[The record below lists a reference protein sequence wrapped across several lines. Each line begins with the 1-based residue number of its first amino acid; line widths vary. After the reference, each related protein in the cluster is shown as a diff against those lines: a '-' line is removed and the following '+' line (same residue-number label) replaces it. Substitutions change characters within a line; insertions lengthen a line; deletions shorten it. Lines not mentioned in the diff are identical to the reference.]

1 MKNLF
6 FTLPARVRPA
16 VRSALALGVV
26 LISGCDSGE
35 KPLPPLTRADLSLRI
50 IESSAEGD
58 FQAALR
64 QCEKLEEVGIHSAGF
79 ARVMEN
85 VRFNAV
91 ISRAQTALDGGDPA
105 AAAAI
110 MTGSRRFFAGNQRY
124 LAEIDMLERLVQVEK
139 TLKIIRDPA
148 GDPALRRAAVRDMTA
163 LISKDRRLEIF
174 SPEIAA
180 ADEKFK
186 AEDAEAAEKAAAEEP
201 VTALPE
207 PDAL

>member
-1 MKNLF
+1 M
-6 FTLPARVRPA
+6 
-16 VRSALALGVV
+16 ALGVL

-35 KPLPPLTRADLSLRI
+35 KASPPLTRADLSLRV

-64 QCEKLEEVGIHSAGF
+64 QCEKLEELGIHSAGF
-79 ARVMEN
+79 ARVTEN

-91 ISRAQTALDGGDPA
+91 ISRAQAALDGGDPA

-110 MTGSRRFFAGNQRY
+110 MTASRRFFAGNQRY
-124 LAEIDMLERLVQVEK
+124 LAEIDTLERLVRVEK
-139 TLKIIRDPA
+139 ALKIIRDPA
-148 GDPALRRAAVRDMTA
+148 GEPALRRAAMADMTA

-174 SPEIAA
+174 LPELAA
-180 ADEKFK
+180 ADEKLK
-186 AEDAEAAEKAAAEEP
+186 VEEAEAAEKSAAEEP

-207 PDAL
+207 PAAP